1 MPHPAFQALDALAE
15 RAGYALVDPPILQPA
30 DLFLD
35 LLGEDMRRR
44 ALLTTDAEG
53 REFCLR
59 PDFTIPVSLHHLAT
73 AADGSVGAYAY
84 RGPLFRFRAEGAS
97 EFLQAGFESF
107 GRRDAGEADAEILAL
122 AIEAAAALGLGA
134 PEIRM
139 GDAGI
144 VAAMLDALDL
154 PPVWR
159 RRLASDLQRSRN
171 LDEDLARHGEE
182 TPKNGAATYAGF
194 LAALEGSDPG
204 AARAAVADL
213 LSIAGIQPVGGRSVD
228 EIADRFLEQAALSS
242 GRGVAAE
249 KVALTRRIFTVSG
262 SPDTAS
268 REMRAIAGEAG
279 LDLAAALDAFDRR
292 TRLFEARGVDV
303 GAIRFSAAFGRRLDY
318 YSGFVFEL
326 HDPAQPGAQQL
337 VGGGRYDRLM
347 LQLGSPVAI
356 PAVGCSIWLDR
367 FAGETK

>member
-1 MPHPAFQALDALAE
+1 M
-15 RAGYALVDPPILQPA
+15 
-30 DLFLD
+30 
-35 LLGEDMRRR
+35 
-44 ALLTTDAEG
+44 
-53 REFCLR
+53 
-59 PDFTIPVSLHHLAT
+59 
-73 AADGSVGAYAY
+73 
-84 RGPLFRFRAEGAS
+84 FRFRPDGPS
-97 EFLQAGFESF
+97 EFLQAGFENY
-107 GRRDAGEADAEILAL
+107 GRGDKPAADAEML
-122 AIEAAAALGLGA
+122 AIALEAAAGLGLTG
-134 PEIRM
+134 PDIRM

-144 VAAMLDALDL
+144 VTAMLDALDL

-159 RRLASDLQRSRN
+159 RRLASDLQHSKN
-171 LDEDLARHGEE
+171 LDADLARLGEN

-249 KVALTRRIFTVSG
+249 KVALTRRIFAVTG
-262 SPDTAS
+262 SPDDAS

-279 LDLAAALDAFDRR
+279 LALGPALDAFDRR
-292 TRLFEARGVDV
+292 TRLFEARQVDV
-303 GAIRFSAAFGRRLDY
+303 GSIRFSAAFGRRLDY

-326 HDPAQPGAQQL
+326 HDPAQPAAQQ
-337 VGGGRYDRLM
+337 VAGGGRYDRLT
-347 LQLGSPVAI
+347 LQLGSSQAI